1 MFISHNYLII
11 KIDSYVLTLK
21 ETLTLHNVVILIQ
34 SLLNKNK
41 NHYYYNVFLERCL
54 YQLAKKYW
62 QQIQFTSF
70 FLNKCSHKL

>member
-11 KIDSYVLTLK
+11 KVDSYVLALK

-54 YQLAKKYW
+54 YQLAKK
-62 QQIQFTSF
+62 
-70 FLNKCSHKL
+70 

>member
-11 KIDSYVLTLK
+11 KIDSYVLALK

-54 YQLAKKYW
+54 YQLAKK
-62 QQIQFTSF
+62 
-70 FLNKCSHKL
+70 

>member
-11 KIDSYVLTLK
+11 KVDSYVLALK
-21 ETLTLHNVVILIQ
+21 ETLTLHNIVILIQ

-54 YQLAKKYW
+54 YQLAKK
-62 QQIQFTSF
+62 
-70 FLNKCSHKL
+70 